1 MRAALLTTAALAI
14 ALPIGLAAPASHAD
28 STTTTTTTAATTQ
41 ATAIDANKLIGQTIY
56 NAQEEKIGD
65 VESVILNKDGK
76 VRAVIVGVGG
86 FLGLGSKGVAI
97 DWDKLTVTDNG
108 ERVTAGLTKEQL
120 QALPEYKY
128 PENQKSGTVFNSDET
143 APSSGSTTAESGS
156 TSPEATTAPAA
167 GMPAGAL
174 HAKDMLGLNVRTPNN
189 ENVGEISDIV
199 MTKEG
204 SADGVVVDVGGFL
217 GMGAK
222 PVMLGW
228 DSLQVTKDEN
238 GKLAAV
244 ANLSREQL
252 QQMPE
257 YKTTNVQ

>member
-28 STTTTTTTAATTQ
+28 STTTTTTAATQ
-41 ATAIDANKLIGQTIY
+41 STAIDANKLIGQTIY

-86 FLGLGSKGVAI
+86 FLGLGSKSVAI

-108 ERVTAGLTKEQL
+108 ERVTAGLAKEEL

-128 PENQKSGTVFNSDET
+128 PENQKSGTVFSSDET
-143 APSSGSTTAESGS
+143 APSTESTTAESGS

-167 GMPAGAL
+167 GMAAGAL